1 MVIKMT
7 NNAFTI
13 CSLFYSIL
21 LLIVYFNRERI
32 KTYETTMY
40 SSLIVLNLLNV
51 IFALSTYYIVKYL
64 PNLYFLY
71 YLIPKLL
78 LISYMAF
85 LSVFTLYVIHIS
97 FSKKKKKQT
106 EILKKSSK
114 YILMFFLF
122 SMFMILLLRLD
133 YYVDGKIV
141 YTYGPSANVVY
152 ILTSL
157 MVVFWLVCIIINY
170 KNIKNKKYYPV
181 FTYIFFIAFVALL
194 QKINPALL
202 LSTSVGTFVIFLMY
216 HTIENPDVKMI
227 KQLEVAKE
235 QAVKANL
242 AKSEFLS
249 NMSHEIRTP
258 LNAVMGFSNG
268 LLDEDIQDSAKSDV
282 KNIIMASENLL
293 ELVNGILDISKI
305 EANKLEIIE
314 MPYNFKDMFDELVL
328 LTRARL
334 GEKPLEFKYS
344 YDKNIP
350 EYLYGDVTRLKQ
362 VIINLLTNAIK
373 YTKTGY
379 IMFKISGNV
388 KEDKVKLLITVQDS
402 GIGIKKDS
410 IDKLFSKFDRLGVE
424 KETSVEG
431 TGLGLAITKK
441 LVELMHGSISVQSE
455 YGSGSKFTI
464 RVDQNILKGK
474 ELEDAKNKKP
484 VQTEQVIDAH
494 GKKVLV
500 VDDNLLNIK
509 VAERLLAKYN
519 VTLECVM
526 SGQECLNKVNEGK
539 YDLIL
544 LDDMMP
550 KMTGGE
556 TFIKLKEIEGFN
568 TPVVILT
575 ANAITGMR
583 EKYLSDGFD
592 DYLAKPIEQLELN
605 RVIKKYLS

>member
-1 MVIKMT
+1 MGENMNGSFYLTLATFVYVSIIFVIFFKKEKIKSFENEIYSLLLVVTMSSLISEIILALGYSKNVLT
-7 NNAFTI
+7 MEILMRLFLIFCIIWCTILFIYLLSLLNKKYLKKIKSKHYLIYALLVTIGAF
-13 CSLFYSIL
+13 SLKIDYHYEANKLIYSDGPAIDFAMGISSIL
-21 LLIVYFNRERI
+21 LFLMICFMVKNFQKI
-32 KTYETTMY
+32 K
-40 SSLIVLNLLNV
+40 
-51 IFALSTYYIVKYL
+51 K
-64 PNLYFLY
+64 
-71 YLIPKLL
+71 
-78 LISYMAF
+78 
-85 LSVFTLYVIHIS
+85 
-97 FSKKKKKQT
+97 
-106 EILKKSSK
+106 
-114 YILMFFLF
+114 
-122 SMFMILLLRLD
+122 
-133 YYVDGKIV
+133 
-141 YTYGPSANVVY
+141 
-152 ILTSL
+152 
-157 MVVFWLVCIIINY
+157 
-170 KNIKNKKYYPV
+170 KKYYPIIG
-181 FTYIFFIAFVALL
+181 FIFLIIIAIIIQKNNPQYLL
-194 QKINPALL
+194 IN
-202 LSTSVGTFVIFLMY
+202 FVIGITVSLMY

-235 QAVKANL
+235 QADKANH

-249 NMSHEIRTP
+249 SMSHEIRTP
-258 LNAVMGFSNG
+258 LNAIMGFSNG
-268 LLDEDIQDSAKSDV
+268 LLEEEINDAAKSDV

-314 MPYNFKDMFDELVL
+314 TPYNFKDMFDELVL
-328 LTRARL
+328 LTKARL
-334 GEKPLEFKYS
+334 GDKPLDFKYS

-350 EYLYGDVTRLKQ
+350 EYLYGDAIRLKQ
-362 VIINLLTNAIK
+362 VIINLLTNAVK
-373 YTKTGY
+373 YTNSGY
-379 IMFKISGNV
+379 MMLNISGKI
-388 KEDKVKLLITVQDS
+388 KEDKVKLVITVQDS
-402 GIGIKKDS
+402 GIGIKKEN

-441 LVELMHGSISVQSE
+441 LVELMHGNINVQSE
-455 YGSGSKFTI
+455 YGSGSKFII

-484 VQTEQVIDAH
+484 VQTEQIIDAN

-519 VTLECVM
+519 VTIESVM
-526 SGQECLNKVNEGK
+526 SGQECLNKVNTDK

>member
-1 MVIKMT
+1 MVKSIGFLLINIYALIIILSVSIIFFSKNRAHKMEDELYKKFLIVNIFVSISGLLLGMAVDPQKGINYIYLTFLNRVYLIALFLWISVMTFYTIYISINNKKKIKKIIKK
-7 NNAFTI
+7 FCYGI
-13 CSLFYSIL
+13 LISIL
-21 LLIVYFNRERI
+21 LI
-32 KTYETTMY
+32 T
-40 SSLIVLNLLNV
+40 LL
-51 IFALSTYYIVKYL
+51 
-64 PNLYFLY
+64 P
-71 YLIPKLL
+71 
-78 LISYMAF
+78 
-85 LSVFTLYVIHIS
+85 LSVET
-97 FSKKKKKQT
+97 
-106 EILKKSSK
+106 SSEGA
-114 YILMFFLF
+114 IAVGLA
-122 SMFMILLLRLD
+122 
-133 YYVDGKIV
+133 VV
-141 YTYGPSANVVY
+141 YTYLAFAVG
-152 ILTSL
+152 
-157 MVVFWLVCIIINY
+157 FLVQIACL
-170 KNIKNKKYYPV
+170 IKNPKKAKNQKYIPLYLLIVGGILELIIQVANPSMNYIVNPV
-181 FTYIFFIAFVALL
+181 LIFIAFV
-194 QKINPALL
+194 
-202 LSTSVGTFVIFLMY
+202 MY

-235 QAVKANL
+235 QADKANH

-249 NMSHEIRTP
+249 SMSHEIRTP
-258 LNAVMGFSNG
+258 LNAIMGFSNG
-268 LLDEDIQDSAKSDV
+268 LLEEEINDAAKSDV

-314 MPYNFKDMFDELVL
+314 TPYNFRDMFDELVL
-328 LTRARL
+328 LTKARL
-334 GEKPLEFKYS
+334 GDKPLDFKYS

-350 EYLYGDVTRLKQ
+350 EYLYGDAIRLKQ
-362 VIINLLTNAIK
+362 VIINLLTNAVK
-373 YTKTGY
+373 YTNSGY
-379 IMFKISGNV
+379 MMLNISGKI
-388 KEDKVKLLITVQDS
+388 KEDKVKLVITVQDS
-402 GIGIKKDS
+402 GIGIKKEN

-441 LVELMHGSISVQSE
+441 LVELMHGNINVQSE
-455 YGSGSKFTI
+455 YGSGSKFII

-484 VQTEQVIDAH
+484 VQTEQIIDAH

-519 VTLECVM
+519 VTIESVM
-526 SGQECLNKVNEGK
+526 SGQECLDKVNLGK

>member
-1 MVIKMT
+1 MSENLNGSFYLTLATFVYVSIIFVIFFKREKIKSFE
-7 NNAFTI
+7 NNV
-13 CSLFYSIL
+13 YSL
-21 LLIVYFNRERI
+21 LLII
-32 KTYETTMY
+32 TMC
-40 SSLIVLNLLNV
+40 SLISETVLAFGYSINTLFMEVLMRFFLIFCITWVAILFAYLLSLLNKKALKKIKSKHYL
-51 IFALSTYYIVKYL
+51 IFALFATIGTFSLKINYHYDSV
-64 PNLYFLY
+64 
-71 YLIPKLL
+71 KLL
-78 LISYMAF
+78 YSDGPAVNFAMGISGALLIIMIY
-85 LSVFTLYVIHIS
+85 
-97 FSKKKKKQT
+97 
-106 EILKKSSK
+106 
-114 YILMFFLF
+114 LM
-122 SMFMILLLRLD
+122 
-133 YYVDGKIV
+133 
-141 YTYGPSANVVY
+141 
-152 ILTSL
+152 
-157 MVVFWLVCIIINY
+157 
-170 KNIKNKKYYPV
+170 IKNFQKIKKRKYYPIIGFAILIIIAIIIQKNNPQYLLINFV
-181 FTYIFFIAFVALL
+181 FGLTV
-194 QKINPALL
+194 
-202 LSTSVGTFVIFLMY
+202 SLMY

-362 VIINLLTNAIK
+362 VIINLLTNAVK

-379 IMFKISGNV
+379 IMFKISGKV
-388 KEDKVKLLITVQDS
+388 KENKVKLLITVQDS

-484 VQTEQVIDAH
+484 VQTEQVIDAN

>member
-1 MVIKMT
+1 MGENMNGSFYLTLATFVYVSIIFVIFFKKEKIKSFENEIYSLLLVVTMSSLISEIILALGYSKNVLT
-7 NNAFTI
+7 MEILMRLFLIFCIIWCTILFIYLLSLLNKKYLKKIKSKHYLIYALLVTIGAF
-13 CSLFYSIL
+13 SLKIDYHYEANKLIYSDGPAIDFAMGISSIL
-21 LLIVYFNRERI
+21 LFLMICFMVKNFQKI
-32 KTYETTMY
+32 K
-40 SSLIVLNLLNV
+40 
-51 IFALSTYYIVKYL
+51 K
-64 PNLYFLY
+64 
-71 YLIPKLL
+71 
-78 LISYMAF
+78 
-85 LSVFTLYVIHIS
+85 
-97 FSKKKKKQT
+97 
-106 EILKKSSK
+106 
-114 YILMFFLF
+114 
-122 SMFMILLLRLD
+122 
-133 YYVDGKIV
+133 
-141 YTYGPSANVVY
+141 
-152 ILTSL
+152 
-157 MVVFWLVCIIINY
+157 
-170 KNIKNKKYYPV
+170 KKYYPIIG
-181 FTYIFFIAFVALL
+181 FIFLIIIAIIIQKNNPQYLL
-194 QKINPALL
+194 IN
-202 LSTSVGTFVIFLMY
+202 FVIGITVSLMY

-235 QAVKANL
+235 QADKANH

-249 NMSHEIRTP
+249 SMSHEIRTP
-258 LNAVMGFSNG
+258 LNAIMGFSNG
-268 LLDEDIQDSAKSDV
+268 LLEEEINDAAKSDV

-314 MPYNFKDMFDELVL
+314 TPYNFKDMFDELVL
-328 LTRARL
+328 LTKARL
-334 GEKPLEFKYS
+334 GDKPLDFKYS

-350 EYLYGDVTRLKQ
+350 EYLYGDAIRLKQ
-362 VIINLLTNAIK
+362 VIINLLTNAVK
-373 YTKTGY
+373 YTNSGY
-379 IMFKISGNV
+379 MMLNISGKI
-388 KEDKVKLLITVQDS
+388 KEDKVKLVITVQDS
-402 GIGIKKDS
+402 GIGIKKEN

-441 LVELMHGSISVQSE
+441 LVELMHGNINVQSE
-455 YGSGSKFTI
+455 YGSGSKFII

-484 VQTEQVIDAH
+484 VQTEQIIDAH

>member
-1 MVIKMT
+1 MA

-21 LLIVYFNRERI
+21 LIIIYFNKERI
-32 KTYETTMY
+32 KTFETTIY
-40 SSLIVLNLLNV
+40 SSLVVLNLINV
-51 IFALSTYYIVKYL
+51 IFALATYYVIKYF

-71 YLIPKLL
+71 YSIPKLL
-78 LISYMAF
+78 LVSYMAY
-85 LSVFTLYVIHIS
+85 LSMFTLYVIYIS
-97 FSKKKKKQT
+97 FSNKKKKENKIVKKCSNYIT
-106 EILKKSSK
+106 VLFILSV
-114 YILMFFLF
+114 ILISF
-122 SMFMILLLRLD
+122 LRLD
-133 YYVDGKIV
+133 YYVKNKIV

-152 ILTSL
+152 IFTSL
-157 MVVFWLVCIIINY
+157 MVVFWFVCIIINY

-181 FTYIFFIAFVALL
+181 FTYIFFIALVALL

-202 LSTSVGTFVIFLMY
+202 LSTAVGTFVTFLMY

-268 LLDEDIQDSAKSDV
+268 LLDEGLQETAKSDV

-314 MPYNFKDMFDELVL
+314 TPYNFNDMFEELVL
-328 LTRARL
+328 LTKARL

-344 YDKNIP
+344 YDKDIP
-350 EYLYGDVTRLKQ
+350 EYLYGDAIRLKQ
-362 VIINLLTNAIK
+362 VIINLLTNAVK

-379 IMFKISGNV
+379 IMFKISGNI
-388 KEDKVKLLITVQDS
+388 KDDKIKLLVTVQDS
-402 GIGIKKDS
+402 GIGIKKEN

-441 LVELMHGSISVQSE
+441 LVELMHGNINVQSE
-455 YGSGSKFTI
+455 YGSGSKFII
-464 RVDQNILKGK
+464 RVEQRILKGK
-474 ELEDAKNKKP
+474 ELEEARKKKP
-484 VQTEQVIDAH
+484 VQTEQVINAH

-509 VAERLLAKYN
+509 VAERLLSKYN
-519 VTLECVM
+519 VTLESVM
-526 SGQECLNKVNEGK
+526 SGQECIDKVKSNK

-556 TFIKLKEIEGFN
+556 TFIKLKELDGFN

-583 EKYLSDGFD
+583 EKYLSEGFD

>member
-1 MVIKMT
+1 MGENMNGSFYLTLATFVYVSIIFVIFFKKEKIKSFENEIYSLLLVVTMSSLISEIILALGYSKNVLT
-7 NNAFTI
+7 MEILMRLFLIFCIIWCTILFIYLLSLLNKKYLKKIKSKHYLIYALLVTIGAF
-13 CSLFYSIL
+13 SLKIDYHYEANKLIYSDGPAIDFAMGISSIL
-21 LLIVYFNRERI
+21 LFLMICFMVKNFQKI
-32 KTYETTMY
+32 K
-40 SSLIVLNLLNV
+40 
-51 IFALSTYYIVKYL
+51 K
-64 PNLYFLY
+64 
-71 YLIPKLL
+71 
-78 LISYMAF
+78 
-85 LSVFTLYVIHIS
+85 
-97 FSKKKKKQT
+97 
-106 EILKKSSK
+106 
-114 YILMFFLF
+114 
-122 SMFMILLLRLD
+122 
-133 YYVDGKIV
+133 
-141 YTYGPSANVVY
+141 
-152 ILTSL
+152 
-157 MVVFWLVCIIINY
+157 
-170 KNIKNKKYYPV
+170 KKYYPIIG
-181 FTYIFFIAFVALL
+181 FIFLIIIAIIIQKNNPQYLL
-194 QKINPALL
+194 IN
-202 LSTSVGTFVIFLMY
+202 FVIGITVSLMY

-235 QAVKANL
+235 QADKANH

-249 NMSHEIRTP
+249 SMSHEIRKP
-258 LNAVMGFSNG
+258 LNAIMGFSNG
-268 LLDEDIQDSAKSDV
+268 LLEEEINDAAKSDV

-314 MPYNFKDMFDELVL
+314 TPYNFRDMFDELVL
-328 LTRARL
+328 LTKARL
-334 GEKPLEFKYS
+334 GDKPLDFKYS

-350 EYLYGDVTRLKQ
+350 EYLYGDAIRLKQ
-362 VIINLLTNAIK
+362 VIINLLTNAVK

-464 RVDQNILKGK
+464 RVDQKILKGK

-484 VQTEQVIDAH
+484 VQTEQVIDAN

>member
-1 MVIKMT
+1 MS
-7 NNAFTI
+7 NNFFTI
-13 CSLFYSIL
+13 CSLFYI
-21 LLIVYFNRERI
+21 I
-32 KTYETTMY
+32 
-40 SSLIVLNLLNV
+40 LLNV
-51 IFALSTYYIVKYL
+51 VYFRKNRADNYETKIYSALVVVSLLTNVFAIINYFTVINSDIMPALNMLVSKFLLVCFVAWGFFFTSYNYIVSAKRIKGEKKYANIKKAFIFIVPISYLVIALLPVEFYNVNKVIYTFGPAANFVYVMSFLFVITCCYYLLKNKNFKSKKYL
-64 PNLYFLY
+64 PLYL
-71 YLIPKLL
+71 YLIFGSLVIVIQKMYPGLL
-78 LISYMAF
+78 LTTSME
-85 LSVFTLYVIHIS
+85 VFVT
-97 FSKKKKKQT
+97 
-106 EILKKSSK
+106 
-114 YILMFFLF
+114 
-122 SMFMILLLRLD
+122 
-133 YYVDGKIV
+133 
-141 YTYGPSANVVY
+141 
-152 ILTSL
+152 
-157 MVVFWLVCIIINY
+157 
-170 KNIKNKKYYPV
+170 
-181 FTYIFFIAFVALL
+181 
-194 QKINPALL
+194 
-202 LSTSVGTFVIFLMY
+202 FLMY
-216 HTIENPDVKMI
+216 FTIENPDIKMI

-249 NMSHEIRTP
+249 NMSHEIITP

-362 VIINLLTNAIK
+362 VIINLLTNAVK

-379 IMFKISGNV
+379 IMFKISAKV

-464 RVDQNILKGK
+464 RVDQKILKGK

-484 VQTEQVIDAH
+484 VQTEQVIDAN

>member
-1 MVIKMT
+1 MS
-7 NNAFTI
+7 NNFFTI
-13 CSLFYSIL
+13 CSLFYVIL
-21 LLIVYFNRERI
+21 LNIVYFRKNRADNYETKIYSALVVVSLLTNIFAIANYFTIIYSYSIPVLNMIVSKLLLVCFVSWGFFFTSYNYIVSVKRI
-32 KTYETTMY
+32 KVDKKY
-40 SSLIVLNLLNV
+40 LNIKKAFLVVIPISYFIIALLPVNFYDVNKVVYTFGPAVNFIFIMSFIFV
-51 IFALSTYYIVKYL
+51 IACCYYLLKNKNFKSKKYL
-64 PNLYFLY
+64 PLYL
-71 YLIPKLL
+71 YLIFGSLVIVIQKMYPGLL
-78 LISYMAF
+78 LTTSME
-85 LSVFTLYVIHIS
+85 VFVT
-97 FSKKKKKQT
+97 
-106 EILKKSSK
+106 
-114 YILMFFLF
+114 
-122 SMFMILLLRLD
+122 
-133 YYVDGKIV
+133 
-141 YTYGPSANVVY
+141 
-152 ILTSL
+152 
-157 MVVFWLVCIIINY
+157 
-170 KNIKNKKYYPV
+170 
-181 FTYIFFIAFVALL
+181 
-194 QKINPALL
+194 
-202 LSTSVGTFVIFLMY
+202 FLMY
-216 HTIENPDVKMI
+216 FTIENPDIKMI

-362 VIINLLTNAIK
+362 VIINLLTNAVK

-379 IMFKISGNV
+379 IMFKISGKV

-464 RVDQNILKGK
+464 RVDQKILKGK

-484 VQTEQVIDAH
+484 VQTEQVIDAN

-556 TFIKLKEIEGFN
+556 TFVKLKEKEGFN

>member
-1 MVIKMT
+1 MS
-7 NNAFTI
+7 NNFFTI
-13 CSLFYSIL
+13 CSLFYI
-21 LLIVYFNRERI
+21 I
-32 KTYETTMY
+32 
-40 SSLIVLNLLNV
+40 LLNV
-51 IFALSTYYIVKYL
+51 VYFRKNRADNYETKIYSALVVVSLLTNIFAIT
-64 PNLYFLY
+64 NYFTIINSDT
-71 YLIPKLL
+71 IPALNMVISKLL
-78 LISYMAF
+78 LVCFIAWAFFFTSYNYIVSAKRIKGEKKYANIKKAFIFIVPISYLVIALLPVEF
-85 LSVFTLYVIHIS
+85 YNVNKVIYTFGPAANFVYVMS
-97 FSKKKKKQT
+97 
-106 EILKKSSK
+106 
-114 YILMFFLF
+114 FLF
-122 SMFMILLLRLD
+122 VITCCYYLL
-133 YYVDGKIV
+133 
-141 YTYGPSANVVY
+141 
-152 ILTSL
+152 
-157 MVVFWLVCIIINY
+157 
-170 KNIKNKKYYPV
+170 KNKNFKNKKYLPLYLYLIFGSLVIVVQKMYPG
-181 FTYIFFIAFVALL
+181 
-194 QKINPALL
+194 LL
-202 LSTSVGTFVIFLMY
+202 LITSMQVFVTFLMY
-216 HTIENPDVKMI
+216 FTIENPDVKMI

-235 QAVKANL
+235 QADKANH

-249 NMSHEIRTP
+249 SMSHEIRTP
-258 LNAVMGFSNG
+258 LNAIMGFSNG
-268 LLDEDIQDSAKSDV
+268 LLEEEINDAAKSDV

-314 MPYNFKDMFDELVL
+314 TPYNFKDMFDELVL
-328 LTRARL
+328 LTKARL
-334 GEKPLEFKYS
+334 GDKPLDFKYS

-350 EYLYGDVTRLKQ
+350 EYLYGDAIRLKQ
-362 VIINLLTNAIK
+362 VIINLLTNAVK
-373 YTKTGY
+373 YTNSGY
-379 IMFKISGNV
+379 MMLNISGKI
-388 KEDKVKLLITVQDS
+388 KEDKVKLVITVQDS
-402 GIGIKKDS
+402 GIGIKKEN

-441 LVELMHGSISVQSE
+441 LVELMHGNINVQSE
-455 YGSGSKFTI
+455 YGSGSKFII

-484 VQTEQVIDAH
+484 VQTEQIIDAH

-519 VTLECVM
+519 VTIESVM
-526 SGQECLNKVNEGK
+526 SGQECLDKVNTDK

-556 TFIKLKEIEGFN
+556 TFVKLKEKEGFN

>member
-1 MVIKMT
+1 MS

-21 LLIVYFNRERI
+21 LIIIYFNKERI
-32 KTYETTMY
+32 KTFETTIY
-40 SSLIVLNLLNV
+40 SSLVVLNLINV
-51 IFALSTYYIVKYL
+51 IFALATYYVIKYF

-71 YLIPKLL
+71 YSIPKLL
-78 LISYMAF
+78 LISYMAY
-85 LSVFTLYVIHIS
+85 LSMFTLYVVYIS
-97 FSKKKKKQT
+97 FSNKKKKENKIVKKCSNYIT
-106 EILKKSSK
+106 VLFILSV
-114 YILMFFLF
+114 ILISFLK
-122 SMFMILLLRLD
+122 LD
-133 YYVDGKIV
+133 YYVKDKIV

-152 ILTSL
+152 VFTSL
-157 MVVFWLVCIIINY
+157 MVIFWLVCIIINY

-181 FTYIFFIAFVALL
+181 FTYIFFIALVALL

-202 LSTSVGTFVIFLMY
+202 LSTAVGTFVTFLMY

-268 LLDEDIQDSAKSDV
+268 LLDEGLQEAAKSDV

-314 MPYNFKDMFDELVL
+314 TPYNFNDMFEELVF
-328 LTRARL
+328 LTKARL

-344 YDKNIP
+344 YDKDIP
-350 EYLYGDVTRLKQ
+350 EYLYGDAIRLKQ
-362 VIINLLTNAIK
+362 VIINLLTNAVK

-388 KEDKVKLLITVQDS
+388 KDDKIKLLITVQDS
-402 GIGIKKDS
+402 GIGIKKEN
-410 IDKLFSKFDRLGVE
+410 IEKLFSKFDRLGVE

-441 LVELMHGSISVQSE
+441 LVELMHGKINVQSE

-464 RVDQNILKGK
+464 RVEQRILKGK
-474 ELEDAKNKKP
+474 ELVEAKKKSP
-484 VQTEQVIDAH
+484 VQTEQITDAK

-519 VTLECVM
+519 VTLESVM
-526 SGQECLNKVNEGK
+526 SGQECLDKVKNDN

-556 TFIKLKEIEGFN
+556 TFTKLKEIEGFK
-568 TPVVILT
+568 TPVVVLT

-583 EKYLSDGFD
+583 EKYLNDGFD
-592 DYLAKPIEQLELN
+592 DYLAKPIEKLELN

>member
-1 MVIKMT
+1 MSENLNGSFYLTLASFVYVSIIFVIFFKKEKIKSFE
-7 NNAFTI
+7 NNIYSLLLLVTI
-13 CSLFYSIL
+13 CSLISEIILAVGYSANMLVMELLMRFFLLFCITWTTIL
-21 LLIVYFNRERI
+21 FVYLL
-32 KTYETTMY
+32 
-40 SSLIVLNLLNV
+40 SLLNKKKLKK
-51 IFALSTYYIVKYL
+51 IKGK
-64 PNLYFLY
+64 Y
-71 YLIPKLL
+71 YLIYALFVTIGTFSLKINYRFDDVKLL
-78 LISYMAF
+78 YSDGPAVNFTMGISG
-85 LSVFTLYVIHIS
+85 
-97 FSKKKKKQT
+97 
-106 EILKKSSK
+106 
-114 YILMFFLF
+114 
-122 SMFMILLLRLD
+122 ILL
-133 YYVDGKIV
+133 
-141 YTYGPSANVVY
+141 
-152 ILTSL
+152 
-157 MVVFWLVCIIINY
+157 IIMIY
-170 KNIKNKKYYPV
+170 LIIKNFQNVKKRKYYPIIG
-181 FTYIFFIAFVALL
+181 FAFLIIIAIIIQKNNPQYLL
-194 QKINPALL
+194 IN
-202 LSTSVGTFVIFLMY
+202 FVIGITVSLMY

-235 QAVKANL
+235 QADKANL

-258 LNAVMGFSNG
+258 LNAIMGFSNG
-268 LLDEDIQDSAKSDV
+268 LLEEDIQESAKNDV
-282 KNIIMASENLL
+282 KNIVMASENLL

-314 MPYNFKDMFDELVL
+314 MSYNFKDMFDELVL
-328 LTRARL
+328 LTKARL

-362 VIINLLTNAIK
+362 VIINLLTNAVK

-388 KEDKVKLLITVQDS
+388 KENKVKLLITVQDS
-402 GIGIKKDS
+402 GIGIKKES
-410 IDKLFSKFDRLGVE
+410 LDKLFSKFDRLGVE

-464 RVDQNILKGK
+464 RVDQKILKGK

-519 VTLECVM
+519 VTLESVM
-526 SGQECLNKVNEGK
+526 SGQECLDKVNEGK

-556 TFIKLKEIEGFN
+556 TFIKLKEIDGFN

>member
-1 MVIKMT
+1 MS
-7 NNAFTI
+7 NNFFTI
-13 CSLFYSIL
+13 CGLFYI
-21 LLIVYFNRERI
+21 I
-32 KTYETTMY
+32 
-40 SSLIVLNLLNV
+40 LLNV
-51 IFALSTYYIVKYL
+51 VYFRKNRADNYETKIYSALVVVSLLTNIFAIT
-64 PNLYFLY
+64 NYFTIINSDT
-71 YLIPKLL
+71 IPALNMVISKLL
-78 LISYMAF
+78 LVCFIAWAFFFTSYNYIVSAKRIKGEKKYANIKKAFIFIVPISYLVIALLPVEF
-85 LSVFTLYVIHIS
+85 YNVNKVIYTFGPAANFVYVMS
-97 FSKKKKKQT
+97 
-106 EILKKSSK
+106 
-114 YILMFFLF
+114 FLF
-122 SMFMILLLRLD
+122 VITCCYYLL
-133 YYVDGKIV
+133 
-141 YTYGPSANVVY
+141 
-152 ILTSL
+152 
-157 MVVFWLVCIIINY
+157 
-170 KNIKNKKYYPV
+170 KNKNFKNKKYLPLYLYLIFGSLVIVVQKMYPG
-181 FTYIFFIAFVALL
+181 
-194 QKINPALL
+194 LL
-202 LSTSVGTFVIFLMY
+202 LITSMQVFVTFLMY
-216 HTIENPDVKMI
+216 FTIENPDVKMI

-235 QAVKANL
+235 QADKANH

-249 NMSHEIRTP
+249 SMSHEIRTP
-258 LNAVMGFSNG
+258 LNAIMGFSNG
-268 LLDEDIQDSAKSDV
+268 LLEEEINDAAKSDV

-362 VIINLLTNAIK
+362 VIINLLTNAVK

-379 IMFKISGNV
+379 IMFKISGKV

-464 RVDQNILKGK
+464 RVDQKILKGK

-484 VQTEQVIDAH
+484 VQTEQVIDAN

-556 TFIKLKEIEGFN
+556 TFVRLKEIEGFN

>member
-1 MVIKMT
+1 M
-7 NNAFTI
+7 NG
-13 CSLFYSIL
+13 SFYLTLATFAYVLIIFIVFFKKEKVQSFENKIYSL
-21 LLIVYFNRERI
+21 LLIVTMCSLVSETVLALGYSTNTFI
-32 KTYETTMY
+32 KELLMRFFLIFCIIWTTTLFVY
-40 SSLIVLNLLNV
+40 LLSLLN
-51 IFALSTYYIVKYL
+51 KN
-64 PNLYFLY
+64 NLKKIKNKY
-71 YLIPKLL
+71 YLIYALFITIGTFSLHVNYHYDGNKLL
-78 LISYMAF
+78 YSDGSAVNFAMGISG
-85 LSVFTLYVIHIS
+85 
-97 FSKKKKKQT
+97 
-106 EILKKSSK
+106 
-114 YILMFFLF
+114 
-122 SMFMILLLRLD
+122 ILLVAMI
-133 YYVDGKIV
+133 Y
-141 YTYGPSANVVY
+141 
-152 ILTSL
+152 L
-157 MVVFWLVCIIINY
+157 M
-170 KNIKNKKYYPV
+170 IKNFQKVKKKKYYPIIGFV
-181 FTYIFFIAFVALL
+181 VLIIAAIIIQKNNPQYLL
-194 QKINPALL
+194 IN
-202 LSTSVGTFVIFLMY
+202 FVIGITVSLMY

-362 VIINLLTNAIK
+362 VIINLLTNAVK

-379 IMFKISGNV
+379 IMFKISGKV

-464 RVDQNILKGK
+464 RVDQKILKGK

-484 VQTEQVIDAH
+484 VQTEQVIDAN

>member
-1 MVIKMT
+1 
-7 NNAFTI
+7 
-13 CSLFYSIL
+13 
-21 LLIVYFNRERI
+21 
-32 KTYETTMY
+32 
-40 SSLIVLNLLNV
+40 
-51 IFALSTYYIVKYL
+51 
-64 PNLYFLY
+64 
-71 YLIPKLL
+71 
-78 LISYMAF
+78 
-85 LSVFTLYVIHIS
+85 
-97 FSKKKKKQT
+97 
-106 EILKKSSK
+106 
-114 YILMFFLF
+114 
-122 SMFMILLLRLD
+122 
-133 YYVDGKIV
+133 
-141 YTYGPSANVVY
+141 
-152 ILTSL
+152 
-157 MVVFWLVCIIINY
+157 
-170 KNIKNKKYYPV
+170 
-181 FTYIFFIAFVALL
+181 
-194 QKINPALL
+194 
-202 LSTSVGTFVIFLMY
+202 MY

-235 QAVKANL
+235 QADKANH

-249 NMSHEIRTP
+249 SMSHEIRTP
-258 LNAVMGFSNG
+258 LNAIMGFSNG
-268 LLDEDIQDSAKSDV
+268 LLEEEINDAAKSDV

-314 MPYNFKDMFDELVL
+314 TPYNFKDMFDELVL
-328 LTRARL
+328 LTKARL
-334 GEKPLEFKYS
+334 GDKPLDFKYS

-350 EYLYGDVTRLKQ
+350 EYLYGDAIRLKQ
-362 VIINLLTNAIK
+362 VIINLLTNAVK
-373 YTKTGY
+373 YTNSGY
-379 IMFKISGNV
+379 MMLNISGKI
-388 KEDKVKLLITVQDS
+388 KEDKVKLVITVQDS
-402 GIGIKKDS
+402 GIGIKKEN

-441 LVELMHGSISVQSE
+441 LVELMHGNINVQSE
-455 YGSGSKFTI
+455 YGSGSKFII

-484 VQTEQVIDAH
+484 VQTEQIIDAH

>member
-1 MVIKMT
+1 MS
-7 NNAFTI
+7 NNFFTI
-13 CSLFYSIL
+13 CSLFYI
-21 LLIVYFNRERI
+21 I
-32 KTYETTMY
+32 
-40 SSLIVLNLLNV
+40 LLNV
-51 IFALSTYYIVKYL
+51 VYFRKNRADNYETKIYSALVIVSLLTNVFAIINYFTVINSDIMPALNMLVSKFLLVCFVAWGFFFTSYNYIVSAKRIKGEKKYANIKKAFIFIVPISYLVIALLPVEFYNVNKVIYTFGPAANFVYVMSFLFVITCCYYLLKNKNFKSKKYL
-64 PNLYFLY
+64 PLYL
-71 YLIPKLL
+71 YLIFGSLVIVIQKMYPGLL
-78 LISYMAF
+78 LTTSME
-85 LSVFTLYVIHIS
+85 VFVT
-97 FSKKKKKQT
+97 
-106 EILKKSSK
+106 
-114 YILMFFLF
+114 
-122 SMFMILLLRLD
+122 
-133 YYVDGKIV
+133 
-141 YTYGPSANVVY
+141 
-152 ILTSL
+152 
-157 MVVFWLVCIIINY
+157 
-170 KNIKNKKYYPV
+170 
-181 FTYIFFIAFVALL
+181 
-194 QKINPALL
+194 
-202 LSTSVGTFVIFLMY
+202 FLMY
-216 HTIENPDVKMI
+216 FTIENPDIKMI

-362 VIINLLTNAIK
+362 VIINLLTNAVK

-379 IMFKISGNV
+379 IMFKISAKV

-464 RVDQNILKGK
+464 RVDQKILKGK

-484 VQTEQVIDAH
+484 VQTEQVIDAN

-556 TFIKLKEIEGFN
+556 TFVKLKEIEGFN

>member
-1 MVIKMT
+1 M
-7 NNAFTI
+7 NNLMYLSLASMFYILIITI
-13 CSLFYSIL
+13 LFFSKEKTDNKETKIYS
-21 LLIVYFNRERI
+21 
-32 KTYETTMY
+32 TM
-40 SSLIVLNLLNV
+40 LIVLVLEIFIEFSMRFLATDFSRLYIYNVVVSKLFLFLTIIWFSLL
-51 IFALSTYYIVKYL
+51 
-64 PNLYFLY
+64 
-71 YLIPKLL
+71 
-78 LISYMAF
+78 
-85 LSVFTLYVIHIS
+85 TLYNAYIS
-97 FSKKKKKQT
+97 LSKKYIKKYGFFKK
-106 EILKKSSK
+106 ILF
-114 YILMFFLF
+114 YVLLF
-122 SMFMILLLRLD
+122 SFLVICVLPIEFYFEID
-133 YYVDGKIV
+133 HNYYS
-141 YTYGPSANVVY
+141 YTYGPSVNFVY
-152 ILTSL
+152 FMFMLI
-157 MVVFWLVCIIINY
+157 MLVNIYIAFKNINK
-170 KNIKNKKYYPV
+170 KNIKKYSPIILCIVLFVTAGIIQKCFPEIILNV
-181 FTYIFFIAFVALL
+181 FVQSLV
-194 QKINPALL
+194 
-202 LSTSVGTFVIFLMY
+202 SFLMY

-268 LLDEDIQDSAKSDV
+268 LLDEGLQEAAKSDV

-314 MPYNFKDMFDELVL
+314 TPYNFNDMFEELVL
-328 LTRARL
+328 LTKARL

-344 YDKNIP
+344 YDKDIP
-350 EYLYGDVTRLKQ
+350 EYLYGDAVRLKQ
-362 VIINLLTNAIK
+362 VIINLLTNAVK

-379 IMFKISGNV
+379 IMFKISGNI
-388 KEDKVKLLITVQDS
+388 KDDKIKLLVTVQDS
-402 GIGIKKDS
+402 GIGIKKEN

-441 LVELMHGSISVQSE
+441 LVELMHGNINVQSE

-464 RVDQNILKGK
+464 RVEQRILKGK
-474 ELEDAKNKKP
+474 ELEEARKKKP
-484 VQTEQVIDAH
+484 VQTEQVINAH

-509 VAERLLAKYN
+509 VAERLLSKYN
-519 VTLECVM
+519 VTLESVM
-526 SGQECLNKVNEGK
+526 SGQECIDKVKSNK

-556 TFIKLKEIEGFN
+556 TFIKLKELDGFN

-583 EKYLSDGFD
+583 EKYLSEGFD

>member
-1 MVIKMT
+1 MVKSIGFLLINIYALIIILSISIIFFSKNRAHQMEDELYKKFLIVNIFVSISGLLLGMVVNPQKEINYIYLTSLNRVYLIALFLWISVMTFYTIYISINNKKKMQKIIKKF
-7 NNAFTI
+7 NYGI
-13 CSLFYSIL
+13 LISIL
-21 LLIVYFNRERI
+21 LITLLPLSVEISSEGAIATGLAVIYTYLAFAAGFLVQIACLIKNPKKAKTKKYIPLYLLIVGGILE
-32 KTYETTMY
+32 
-40 SSLIVLNLLNV
+40 LIIQVTNPSMN
-51 IFALSTYYIVKYL
+51 YIVN
-64 PNLYFLY
+64 PV
-71 YLIPKLL
+71 LI
-78 LISYMAF
+78 
-85 LSVFTLYVIHIS
+85 
-97 FSKKKKKQT
+97 
-106 EILKKSSK
+106 
-114 YILMFFLF
+114 
-122 SMFMILLLRLD
+122 
-133 YYVDGKIV
+133 
-141 YTYGPSANVVY
+141 
-152 ILTSL
+152 
-157 MVVFWLVCIIINY
+157 
-170 KNIKNKKYYPV
+170 
-181 FTYIFFIAFVALL
+181 FIAF
-194 QKINPALL
+194 I
-202 LSTSVGTFVIFLMY
+202 MY

-362 VIINLLTNAIK
+362 VIINLLTNAVK

-379 IMFKISGNV
+379 IMFKISGKV

-464 RVDQNILKGK
+464 RVDQKILKGK

-484 VQTEQVIDAH
+484 VQTEQVIDAN

-519 VTLECVM
+519 VTIESVM